1 MKVTG
6 KNAVLNIVPDI
17 STRGRGGH
25 SALCALCVPTA
36 REVRVCVC
44 VYVGVD
50 LEAPLFPAYA
60 IGYEDQ
66 AKEKHK
72 KRWWNSRR

>member
-6 KNAVLNIVPDI
+6 KKAVLNIVPDI

-36 REVRVCVC
+36 REARVCVC
-44 VYVGVD
+44 VYMWGWT
-50 LEAPLFPAYA
+50 LKPPFPAYA
-60 IGYEDQ
+60 TGYEDQ